1 MALKDVMELIE
12 KEGNDM
18 VASFRDSK
26 SRTLLHLAAR
36 KGKADICSYLIS
48 EVGIDVNA
56 AYGKGQTALKI
67 ATDKSHMETVE
78 CLLNNAADPSV
89 LNIGPTIL
97 CMAAKFG
104 RLGIMKLLLDK
115 GVNVDAKGFE
125 GTALACAAR
134 CRQICAVKF
143 LIEHGAK
150 VNFHYNFLMK
160 VYRTC
165 SYDID
170 DFAGAARTRVQ
181 FRS

>member
-1 MALKDVMELIE
+1 M
-12 KEGNDM
+12 
-18 VASFRDSK
+18 
-26 SRTLLHLAAR
+26 
-36 KGKADICSYLIS
+36 
-48 EVGIDVNA
+48 
-56 AYGKGQTALKI
+56 KI

-150 VNFHYNFLMK
+150 VQPEPEFNSVHEVTPLSCAVSFGSFECFDLL
-160 VYRTC
+160 
-165 SYDID
+165 
-170 DFAGAARTRVQ
+170 
-181 FRS
+181 